1 MPVGLRKAELLQL
14 ADEVAAVARRRLGY
28 NYAGVLFQWSAAFFS
43 DKSDGDVGVG
53 DALKVLFKAY
63 DRYVDGLDKG
73 SRESLHILK
82 CYILLDLAKLKPEFV
97 PRRQRFL
104 VRLRLLSHD
113 LRRKVK
119 HRDGS
124 EVSKL

>member
-1 MPVGLRKAELLQL
+1 MPVGLRKAELQQL
-14 ADEVAAVARRRLGY
+14 ADEVAAVSRRRLGY
-28 NYAGVLFQWSAAFFS
+28 DYAGVLFQRSAAFFS

-82 CYILLDLAKLKPEFV
+82 CYILLDLAKLRPEFV
-97 PRRQRFL
+97 SRRQRFL

>member
-1 MPVGLRKAELLQL
+1 
-14 ADEVAAVARRRLGY
+14 
-28 NYAGVLFQWSAAFFS
+28 
-43 DKSDGDVGVG
+43 
-53 DALKVLFKAY
+53 LKVLFKAY

-113 LRRKVK
+113 LRRRVK
-119 HRDGS
+119 RRDGF